1 MKRIVTM
8 FLLAC
13 LIVLGAGCGK
23 ESENKVKDLDFTV
36 VPDGEIPAELK
47 AAIDERKQ
55 DDFKLTYSAG
65 QYLYLVVGYGA
76 QQSGGYSIQ
85 VKELYLTDSNVVLDT
100 ELLGPEDTAESGAE
114 ASYPYIVLKMEMR
127 EEPVVFR

>member
-1 MKRIVTM
+1 MKRIFLM

-13 LIVLGAGCGK
+13 LIVFGAGCSK
-23 ESENKVKDLDFTV
+23 ESENRLQDLEFTV

-55 DDFKLTYSAG
+55 NDFKLTYSAE

-76 QQSGGYSIQ
+76 QSSGGYSIQ
-85 VKELYLTDSNVVLDT
+85 VKELYLTDSNIVLDT
-100 ELLGPEDTAESGAE
+100 ELLGPEDTVESGSE
-114 ASYPYIVLKMEMR
+114 ASYPYIVLKLPMR